1 MSRRQY
7 IAAILLEISKEATLN
22 YLTDKYESNWHSR
35 DKQNILKSKDNCPLA
50 ICNSNKYISLTS
62 CIEKLSISWIDRL
75 KSNKGEG
82 NKFFKFWLKMIGC
95 IWIKELSM
103 RRKRCRGHLTEIS
116 CNNKGIAF
124 ICCSSWWG
132 LCFIH
137 ILSPLTLLLS
147 FFSLSIMLF
156 VLFASSFALA
166 VLLSMILLLTI
177 HTSLLVDNLWFWQ
190 ECKSSIIWASWTV
203 ECRII
208 LDNIIDSVNEFGRS
222 YIRKST
228 LYLKY
233 TGMV

>member
-35 DKQNILKSKDNCPLA
+35 DKQNILKGEGNCPLA

-82 NKFFKFWLKMIGC
+82 NIFFKFWLKMIGC

-103 RRKRCRGHLTEIS
+103 RRKRCRGHFTEIS

-124 ICCSSWWG
+124 LIRSLLYSHSLPLNSAAFFFLSFNHALCSLCLLLCSS
-132 LCFIH
+132 
-137 ILSPLTLLLS
+137 SPS
-147 FFSLSIMLF
+147 FNDP
-156 VLFASSFALA
+156 SS
-166 VLLSMILLLTI
+166 
-177 HTSLLVDNLWFWQ
+177 HNLY
-190 ECKSSIIWASWTV
+190 KSSCW
-203 ECRII
+203 
-208 LDNIIDSVNEFGRS
+208 
-222 YIRKST
+222 
-228 LYLKY
+228 
-233 TGMV
+233 